1 MAITI
6 NSSRDNAD
14 DKTVSFTIEH
24 GGKDYKWHGDI
35 PKDADAQA
43 YLDAKS
49 DTLKAE
55 ILRKEYRDAEVPQ
68 LEGKSVLES
77 FEAWVSA
84 GAKNAEVSQEIPAV
98 AKKDAV
104 YEDVEVETAIN
115 AQDEIQAV
123 MGERQKV
130 VVSEVDEEVTSTDVV
145 KEGGKYV
152 QKTTTKTVKK
162 EAEEPQFE
170 EVPLYN
176 EDGDEIG
183 KHSIPVMESY
193 EVEPAVPAVEAVDA
207 VIEKRLVSEAVTAV
221 AKKTLVIQPEVT
233 IEKKAWVDSH

>member
-14 DKTVSFTIEH
+14 DKTVFFTITH

-55 ILRKEYRDAEVPQ
+55 ILRNQYRDAEVPQ
-68 LEGKSVLES
+68 LDGKSALES

-84 GAKNAEVSQEIPAV
+84 GAENAEVSETQVKVHAV
-98 AKKDAV
+98 TAKDAV
-104 YEDVEVETAIN
+104 TS
-115 AQDEIQAV
+115 
-123 MGERQKV
+123 ERQQTTTKSV
-130 VVSEVDEEVTSTDVV
+130 EEEVSTTEIV

-152 QKTTTKTVKK
+152 EKTTTETVTKQVV
-162 EAEEPQFE
+162 EGVTE
-170 EVPLYN
+170 EVDLYN
-176 EDGDEIG
+176 EAGEKIG
-183 KHSIPVMESY
+183 KHTVPVMESY
-193 EVEPAVPAVEAVDA
+193 EVSPAVEAVD
-207 VIEKRLVSEAVTAV
+207 
-221 AKKTLVIQPEVT
+221 EVT
-233 IEKKAWVDSH
+233 EKVVVKAAETISKKSWVDTH